1 MAANKKPPSTRALR
15 HFGFVLGASLAAV
28 FGGLLPWVKHRP
40 VPRWPFGAAC
50 VLWLLAMVAPRALAV
65 IHLAL
70 AKIGAVI
77 TKLLSYS
84 ALTLIFYV
92 IIAPFSFLMRM
103 FGRDAL
109 ALKWDAKAPSY
120 RVRSGR
126 AGASRLDQ
134 PF

>member
-1 MAANKKPPSTRALR
+1 MAAPRKAPSTRELR
-15 HFGFVLGASLAAV
+15 QFGMVLGASLAAV
-28 FGGLLPWVKHRP
+28 FGGLLPWLKHRP
-40 VPRWPFGAAC
+40 VPRWPFGTAC
-50 VLWLLAMVAPRALAV
+50 VLWLLAVVAPRALAV
-65 IHLAL
+65 LHLAL
-70 AKIGAVI
+70 AKIAAVV

-109 ALKWDAKAPSY
+109 ALRWDAKAPSY

-126 AGASRLDQ
+126 AGAGRLDQ